1 MTSNQSSQKKPMK
14 SRDWRI
20 NSTNNQNNKTKIL
33 AYSFGGIVLLIVAIL
48 IFIES
53 YNKFILPPKTLASRV
68 GNVTF
73 TMGDLVKRIRTQ
85 QAALRYRGQFVD
97 LSTVPFQ
104 ILFQMTQDQLIIQKA
119 SKEFGISVSEEEI
132 DIVVKSRFFPD
143 DNDTTENKEERT
155 QDQLE
160 KEFKE
165 NYTLFLDS
173 SRLDEQELRQIL
185 KEEIFRNKLR
195 TILGNQIPDKPLS
208 IEVLWIILDQETSPK
223 NANTIQKMIRESDF
237 RTAVFEYQGSKTIKH
252 GFEGWVPK
260 GAFLSLDEKLF
271 GTDEKGTGAL
281 KIGEISE
288 PILEAEGL
296 YIIEVLG
303 PPSEHEITM
312 VIKERLK
319 STLLKKWTD
328 MKWNEATNNNANEL
342 EVNFDS
348 DLYAWVAREVKE
360 SRARFTPVPIRTNQ
374 E

>member
-20 NSTNNQNNKTKIL
+20 NSTNNQNTKTKIF
-33 AYSFGGIVLLIVAIL
+33 AYSFGVIVLLVVAIL

-73 TMGDLVKRIRTQ
+73 TMGDLVERIRTQ
-85 QAALRYRGQFVD
+85 QAALKYKGQFVD

-132 DIVVKSRFFPD
+132 DDVVKNRFFPD
-143 DNDTTENKEERT
+143 DNTTTENKEERT
-155 QDQLE
+155 KDQLE

-165 NYTLFLDS
+165 YYTLFLDS
-173 SRLDEQELRQIL
+173 SRLNEQELRQIL

-208 IEVLWIILDQETSPK
+208 VEVLWIILDQETSPK
-223 NANTIQKMIRESDF
+223 DANAIQKMIREIDF
-237 RTAVFEYQGSKTIKH
+237 RTAVFEYQESKTIKH
-252 GFEGWVPK
+252 SFEGWIPK

-271 GTDEKGTGAL
+271 GTDEQGTGAL

-288 PILEAEGL
+288 PILETEGL
-296 YIIEVLG
+296 YIMEILS
-303 PPSEHEITM
+303 PPSKHEITPM
-312 VIKERLK
+312 VKERFK
-319 STLLKKWTD
+319 STLLKQWTD
-328 MKWNEATNNNANEL
+328 NKWNEATKDNKNEL
-342 EVNFDS
+342 EVNFNS
-348 DLYAWVAREVKE
+348 DLYAWVAKEVKQN
-360 SRARFTPVPIRTNQ
+360 RARFTPVPTGTNQ
-374 E
+374 